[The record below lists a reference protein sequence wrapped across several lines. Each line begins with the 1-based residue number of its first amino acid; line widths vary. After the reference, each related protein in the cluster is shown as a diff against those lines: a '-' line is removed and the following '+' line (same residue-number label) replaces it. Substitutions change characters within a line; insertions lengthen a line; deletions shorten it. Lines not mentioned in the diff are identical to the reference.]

1 MATNPGQ
8 ENKPAKGYGKRSL
21 KQWIIIYVILA
32 IIVYALVYFIF
43 IHKSTSTGGG
53 LGY

>member
-1 MATNPGQ
+1 MATYPSPD
-8 ENKPAKGYGKRSL
+8 NKPAKGFGKRSL

-32 IIVYALVYFIF
+32 IIVYALVYFVF

>member
-1 MATNPGQ
+1 MATNPNPK
-8 ENKPAKGYGKRSL
+8 NKSAKAYSKLSL

-32 IIVYALVYFIF
+32 IIVYVLVYFIF
-43 IHKSTSTGGG
+43 IHKSTSSGGG